1 MAELACTVRIR
12 GRVQGVFFRQWTS
25 EQATELGV
33 AGWVR
38 NLSDGSV
45 QAHVEGQQA
54 DVEQLIDRM
63 RRGPSHARVDELTL
77 GDAMPEGLGDF
88 RICP

>member
-1 MAELACTVRIR
+1 MFKKILIANRGDNRSAAE
-12 GRVQGVFFRQWTS
+12 
-25 EQATELGV
+25 V
-33 AGWVR
+33 A
-38 NLSDGSV
+38 V

-63 RRGPSHARVDELTL
+63 RRGPSRARVDELTL
-77 GDAMPEGLGDF
+77 GDAKPEGLGDF

>member
-1 MAELACTVRIR
+1 MAELARTVRIR

-45 QAHVEGQQA
+45 EAHVEGQQA
-54 DVEQLIDRM
+54 DIEQLIDRM
-63 RRGPSHARVDELTL
+63 RQGPSHARVDELTL
-77 GDAMPEGLGDF
+77 GDAKPEGLGDF